1 MHGVVGG
8 GQRGEGNDSGVVTH
22 CVGWRRSW
30 HADPEGGVVVSLQLG
45 ISIGHTLCIGGN
57 PDAVAVVGANRIV
70 ISAIRDG
77 GTRRRRVLELD
88 VLKVVVLGAAE
99 RIIVGTG
106 PSTGAIFAYAS
117 TETMGVIIGTVV
129 LPVVVFDVH
138 VEAESVAVVA
148 REESVVVGG
157 VESRIEVV
165 VEVRGGELVD
175 AGAHHIR
182 EAGSDVSVLG
192 GVQGGECDH

>member
-45 ISIGHTLCIGGN
+45 ISIGHTGCIGGN
-57 PDAVAVVGANRIV
+57 PNVVAVVGGSRIV

-88 VLKVVVLGAAE
+88 VLEVVVLGVVGDA
-99 RIIVGTG
+99 IIVG
-106 PSTGAIFAYAS
+106 
-117 TETMGVIIGTVV
+117 
-129 LPVVVFDVH
+129 
-138 VEAESVAVVA
+138 
-148 REESVVVGG
+148 
-157 VESRIEVV
+157 
-165 VEVRGGELVD
+165 
-175 AGAHHIR
+175 
-182 EAGSDVSVLG
+182 
-192 GVQGGECDH
+192 